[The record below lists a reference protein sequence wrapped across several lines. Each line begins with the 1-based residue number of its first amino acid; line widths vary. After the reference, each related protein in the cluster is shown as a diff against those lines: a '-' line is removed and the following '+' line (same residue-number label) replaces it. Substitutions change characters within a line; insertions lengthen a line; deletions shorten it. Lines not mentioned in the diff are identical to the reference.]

1 MEQNSRLSKRSPLH
15 TLLSSLVLRLCHCY
29 LYIGETL
36 YYISSSFISQVTTVF
51 DSWRNKLDMCHGLPA
66 NQSHLIY
73 TLWIFFFFFAIICLY
88 IIQFL
93 VMSGPLCPV
102 SLSDIACSPCNCS
115 LCSIGHF
122 TSGLQFC
129 PRIWQL
135 ESAAMQCLQTVSRFK
150 HY

>member
-73 TLWIFFFFFAIICLY
+73 TLWIFFFFFCNYLSLY
-88 IIQFL
+88 NSIFGDEWSTLSSVSVWHCMFTMQL
-93 VMSGPLCPV
+93 QPLFNRTFYKWTSILPQN
-102 SLSDIACSPCNCS
+102 LAARKCSYAMFANC
-115 LCSIGHF
+115 F
-122 TSGLQFC
+122 
-129 PRIWQL
+129 
-135 ESAAMQCLQTVSRFK
+135 
-150 HY
+150 